1 MIKTVTCSKKYC
13 VTKISIQNKHD
24 NLFVMIFL
32 LFRNKNCCKVLIV
45 IVSMLFKN
53 DFYYCN
59 SDTTMARSRLPL
71 IYYLFQGQIFNVI
84 RTCLLFSMY
93 ERSVVNIRAFD
104 SASVFASSLN
114 IISQKTVQKV
124 DKEIGMI

>member
-1 MIKTVTCSKKYC
+1 
-13 VTKISIQNKHD
+13 
-24 NLFVMIFL
+24 
-32 LFRNKNCCKVLIV
+32 
-45 IVSMLFKN
+45 MLFKN

-59 SDTTMARSRLPL
+59 ADTTMVQSRLPL

-114 IISQKTVQKV
+114 IISQKPVQKV